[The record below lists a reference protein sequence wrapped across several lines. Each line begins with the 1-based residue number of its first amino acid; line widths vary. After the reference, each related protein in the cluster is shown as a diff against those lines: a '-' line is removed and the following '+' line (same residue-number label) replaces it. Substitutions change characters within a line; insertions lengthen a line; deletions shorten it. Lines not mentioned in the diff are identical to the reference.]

1 MVKNIV
7 GGCKSKRNARKFA
20 VEENVKSSR
29 ISLNEYELYAIVT
42 KMYGNGRCLV
52 KTDSNTEL
60 QCVIRNK
67 FKGKFKRN
75 NVISIG
81 TYLLVG
87 LREWEKMS
95 GYKTCDVLEVYS
107 SQDIGMLSKVADF
120 QRLVSYTST
129 ETAVDD
135 IFDNSATAAT
145 TEEVDETLMVGK
157 LASRATA
164 ETEYEMGNN
173 GEINVDDI

>member
-1 MVKNIV
+1 MVKNLV
-7 GGCKSKRNARKFA
+7 GGCKSKRNGRKFA
-20 VEENVKSSR
+20 VEENTRSSR
-29 ISLNEYELYAIVT
+29 VSLNEYELYAIVI

-52 KTDSNTEL
+52 KTDTNTEL

-107 SQDIGMLSKVADF
+107 SQDIGMLSKVGDF

-129 ETAVDD
+129 ETIADD
-135 IFDNSATAAT
+135 IFDTSSSMM
-145 TEEVDETLMVGK
+145 EEEGGRKDPGVVSKERGLVVMMSEEDGGGMTD
-157 LASRATA
+157 
-164 ETEYEMGNN
+164 
-173 GEINVDDI
+173 IDDI

>member
-1 MVKNIV
+1 MVKNLI

-20 VEENVKSSR
+20 IEENTRSSR
-29 ISLNEYELYAIVT
+29 VSVNEYEIFSVVT
-42 KMYGNGRCLV
+42 KLYGNGRCLV
-52 KTDSNTEL
+52 KTSFNTEL

-75 NVISIG
+75 NIIVVG

-107 SQDIGMLSKVADF
+107 SQDLPMLSNMREF
-120 QRLVSYTST
+120 QQLLTFTKTESYK
-129 ETAVDD
+129 DD
-135 IFDNSATAAT
+135 IFDNSSEPEPESNSVVVVNNQT
-145 TEEVDETLMVGK
+145 DE
-157 LASRATA
+157 A
-164 ETEYEMGNN
+164 EDVSEKRDCFD
-173 GEINVDDI
+173 INDI

>member
-20 VEENVKSSR
+20 VEDVRSSR
-29 ISLNEYELYAIVT
+29 ISNNEYEIYAVVI

-52 KTDSNTEL
+52 KTDTNTEL

-81 TYLLVG
+81 TYLLIG

-107 SQDIGMLSKVADF
+107 SQDIGMLSRVPEF
-120 QRLVSYTST
+120 QRLISFTST
-129 ETAVDD
+129 ETIDDD
-135 IFDNSATAAT
+135 IFDNSTPIDSKEAVVMAT
-145 TEEVDETLMVGK
+145 VDESSHSSNERG
-157 LASRATA
+157 S
-164 ETEYEMGNN
+164 G
-173 GEINVDDI
+173 GGGGGGDINIDDI